1 MIDISLGTELSFLSG
16 VSRRQVEDPTWRFM
30 NLMGP
35 SEEPQS
41 AIRSPQSSVM
51 CSGADLPCL
60 PTAWLWG
67 AQSKRLLSSQSA
79 FILIYPCAKVV

>member
-1 MIDISLGTELSFLSG
+1 MIDISLGTALSFLSG

-35 SEEPQS
+35 SEESQS
-41 AIRSPQSSVM
+41 AIRSPQSSVT

-60 PTAWLWG
+60 PYCMALG
-67 AQSKRLLSSQSA
+67 SPVKAVVEISVSLHFNIS
-79 FILIYPCAKVV
+79 CAKVF